1 MGDDNIELQGIW
13 GEFLNS
19 DCVRNQLPLAISEEI
34 ARLMYEK
41 VSVVAIDNFVDI
53 EQKPKFTTM
62 CGDRESRF
70 DEIIDIINDKM
81 LKGYTPIEMCVH
93 EDERIPRWCM
103 NERIG
108 MPELMPNEE
117 IEITIRFSKKGNE

>member
-1 MGDDNIELQGIW
+1 MGDDNVELQGIW
-13 GEFLNS
+13 GELLNVS
-19 DCVRNQLPLAISEEI
+19 DVIKAQPLAISEEA
-34 ARLMYEK
+34 ARLMFEK
-41 VSVVAIDNFVDI
+41 VSVAAIDGFVDI

-70 DEIIDIINDKM
+70 DEIIDIINDAM
-81 LKGYTPIEMCVH
+81 MKGYTPLEMCVH

-108 MPELMPNEE
+108 MPELVPNEE
-117 IEITIRFSKKGNE
+117 IEITIRFGK

>member
-1 MGDDNIELQGIW
+1 MGDDNVVLQGIW

-19 DCVRNQLPLAISEEI
+19 VNQSSLAISEGI
-34 ARLMYEK
+34 ASVMFEK
-41 VSVVAIDNFVDI
+41 IFDI

-108 MPELMPNEE
+108 MPKFMPNEE
-117 IEITIRFSKKGNE
+117 IEITIRFKKGQ

>member
-1 MGDDNIELQGIW
+1 MGDDNVVLQCIW
-13 GEFLNS
+13 GEFFNVS
-19 DCVRNQLPLAISEEI
+19 DVIKTQQLAISEEA
-34 ARLMYEK
+34 ARLMFEK
-41 VSVVAIDNFVDI
+41 VSVAAIDGFVDI

-108 MPELMPNEE
+108 MQEFMPNEE
-117 IEITIRFSKKGNE
+117 IEITIRFKK